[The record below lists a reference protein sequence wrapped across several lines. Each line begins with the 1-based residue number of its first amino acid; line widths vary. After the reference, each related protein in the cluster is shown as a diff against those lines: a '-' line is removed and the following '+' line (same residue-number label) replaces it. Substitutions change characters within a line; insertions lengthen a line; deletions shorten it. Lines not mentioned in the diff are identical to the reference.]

1 MFDRVFVSDPSFKS
15 TFAKKQSCRSSLPL
29 QLLFWPNF
37 MFQCKIWSFGRSN
50 FDQNHI
56 KRVPLGYCVSSE
68 VVRAPIPR
76 PRVVAGDATRRP
88 SANLALR
95 ARAPVLIP
103 TEPCPFSST
112 LLLPRARNEWK
123 TSLSSS
129 LWSIPAPVTPRRPS
143 SIYRAKASLASPR
156 SSSIPFRARTNPTP
170 AESSPRPPATIVAL
184 TEAPP
189 SRRAPLSGPPPL
201 QSSLW

>member
-1 MFDRVFVSDPSFKS
+1 MIRASNQLSPKSKVVDLVSLYNFYFGQISCSNVKFGVLGGQTLIKIISNEFHSVTVF
-15 TFAKKQSCRSSLPL
+15 
-29 QLLFWPNF
+29 
-37 MFQCKIWSFGRSN
+37 
-50 FDQNHI
+50 
-56 KRVPLGYCVSSE
+56 SSE

-129 LWSIPAPVTPRRPS
+129 LWSIPAPVTPREQSRGALSPS
-143 SIYRAKASLASPR
+143 LSLYFADGW
-156 SSSIPFRARTNPTP
+156 
-170 AESSPRPPATIVAL
+170 
-184 TEAPP
+184 
-189 SRRAPLSGPPPL
+189 GPWL
-201 QSSLW
+201 